1 MIVAGALGA
10 TLLAGSAL
18 NARADDGQT
27 PNRGSNV
34 LANTTIDLDLAES
47 PLRAAIRLVEQKTG
61 INVLVRGGSA
71 DFGNVTLSVKDKS
84 ISTVL
89 KLMAESAGADFW
101 EQDGVY
107 FFGPK
112 GSAPKPA
119 AEIQNLPV
127 LPNDPFVGV
136 SAINGSN
143 GPKEPSKVEKIRLL
157 YSDPRTITHFFGVDN
172 NPMGMMME
180 IFVAQSV
187 NAILEKQ
194 NPGAHFLNP
203 FRNAA
208 GVNINTGERVRQGGA
223 VPSAPVNGNG
233 FEFNPTINGGAGGAG
248 GGGGQFGGGGGG
260 QFGGGGGQFGG
271 GGGQFGGGQAGGGQ
285 FGGGQAGG
293 GQNQGGQNQGGQAT
307 GLLPDGITGLYAIT
321 NDGSLL
327 VKYDNA
333 AALKQL
339 RDILRLLD
347 VKPRQLQLKAEFV
360 TVTQN
365 DINNFGIN
373 FQFQKVNLI
382 GGTNTGFAG
391 TSGQAFL
398 QYATGNLST
407 QLSFALSTGHAKLVA
422 SPMAT
427 TLNNMP
433 VTFQI
438 TTQVPVFTNTVTAAI
453 GGQTIVTPQIGTI
466 PVTTGISIFPR
477 INGDDSIS
485 LFGSAVST
493 AVGAPFT
500 GPDGSSFPNVTQQ
513 NAPIQRIIRNG
524 DTMVIAGLNSKN
536 DVVSTFKVPLL
547 GDVPFI
553 GNLFRSR
560 SITTNDSELLVF
572 ITATI
577 LPERISNSAI
587 GGGAGLTPSGGGGA
601 LPLPGVTP

>member
-1 MIVAGALGA
+1 MGLQRQKEYAAGLMVAGALSV
-10 TLLAGSAL
+10 TLLAGGSL
-18 NARADDGQT
+18 SARADDGLAQG
-27 PNRGSNV
+27 RGASL

-47 PLRAAIRLVEQKTG
+47 PLKAAIRLVEQKTG
-61 INVLVRGGSA
+61 INVVVRGGGGE
-71 DFGNVTLSVKDKS
+71 FGNVTLSVKDKP
-84 ISTVL
+84 INTVL
-89 KLMAESAGADFW
+89 KLMAESANADFW
-101 EQDGVY
+101 EQDGVFY
-107 FFGPK
+107 FGPK
-112 GSAPKPA
+112 GSAPKPVDP
-119 AEIQNLPV
+119 LPSTSV
-127 LPNDPFVGV
+127 LPNDPFVGNN
-136 SAINGSN
+136 ANNGSN
-143 GPKEPSKVEKIRLL
+143 GPKEPSKIEKIRLL

-194 NPGAHFLNP
+194 NPSAHFLNP

-223 VPSAPVNGNG
+223 VPSAPTSGNG
-233 FEFNPTINGGAGGAG
+233 YEFNPTINGDKGGS
-248 GGGGQFGGGGGG
+248 GGGGGG
-260 QFGGGGGQFGG
+260 QFGGGQGFGGQGV
-271 GGGQFGGGQAGGGQ
+271 GGQGIGGQGVGGP
-285 FGGGQAGG
+285 G
-293 GQNQGGQNQGGQAT
+293 GQNGQNQGGQAT
-307 GLLPDGITGLYAIT
+307 GLLPEGITGLFAIS

-577 LPERISNSAI
+577 LPERISTSAI
-587 GGGAGLTPSGGGGA
+587 GGGVGPAPTGGGGG